1 MFMRERMG
9 NRVEMED
16 VTIADCMLNNKT
28 RWCDD
33 CECVRECT
41 RANSDHGS
49 LDACRLVTI
58 CCVGLRISTDHIH
71 T

>member
-1 MFMRERMG
+1 MG

-49 LDACRLVTI
+49 L
-58 CCVGLRISTDHIH
+58 
-71 T
+71 